1 MVGWKCEG
9 KRNTVKRKGIQ
20 KGRRKGNKERKKGN
34 VATSLKNHS
43 CAASKENV
51 KGYCEGCRVE
61 NQPRNYTT
69 HTQQAFSFAPAC
81 FTKRELEQKKDD
93 GEREKEREREL
104 GVGRVADTPRDTYEI
119 FMEPCTSSPLS
130 LEWIEGGT
138 GRFRVSTHRQS
149 CFREGMQITT
159 RCRCVASRTKSN
171 FR

>member
-1 MVGWKCEG
+1 MALSVLIMMVGWKCEG

-93 GEREKEREREL
+93 GEREKERERIGGGKSCRYTARYVWNIHGTLYEFTPF
-104 GVGRVADTPRDTYEI
+104 VRVNRRWDGPVPR
-119 FMEPCTSSPLS
+119 FNP
-130 LEWIEGGT
+130 
-138 GRFRVSTHRQS
+138 
-149 CFREGMQITT
+149 
-159 RCRCVASRTKSN
+159 
-171 FR
+171 